1 MDAVVAENDLIVCRI
16 TMSGRHINDFDH
28 WKASGKS
35 VRFIGMNMHRIEE
48 GRIKET
54 WHFENFDG
62 LKAAETA

>member
-1 MDAVVAENDLIVCRI
+1 
-16 TMSGRHINDFDH
+16 MSGRHINDFDH